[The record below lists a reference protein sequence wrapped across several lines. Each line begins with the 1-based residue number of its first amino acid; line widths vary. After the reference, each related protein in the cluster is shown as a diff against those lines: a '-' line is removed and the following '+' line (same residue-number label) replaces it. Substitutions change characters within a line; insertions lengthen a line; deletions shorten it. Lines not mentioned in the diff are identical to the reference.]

1 MPSSP
6 ADGPAPAPGGLV
18 ADPLLEPW
26 LVLLVDDAEDVHT
39 SLRLALGKS
48 TFYGRRLE
56 LHNAKSAEEGLVKA
70 TQLDPSRFA
79 VAFVDVVMEHD
90 TAGLELVGKLRSA
103 CGQALQLIL
112 TTGQPHIAAPE
123 AVAAAFEIS
132 HYLAKPDAT
141 PERLRTILNVAI
153 RHFRAAMAMQ
163 LTRDSLRGLVD
174 MFHSATDPGVLD
186 EMLRGAL
193 EQYAVVWQMAY
204 ACFPDLASTE
214 GLGDMA
220 PWMRNV
226 RDRLLHLQVPEGEVR
241 GPEPWAFGAFQA
253 WGCVMRSNTGAF
265 RGAALLAQGQV
276 PETLQAEFRDLLYI
290 WGTTK
295 DSLEAQTAERA
306 AQQQREARYIEELRA
321 ARDSAE
327 EQSISLALANGEL
340 SRLLD
345 FRSGLLE
352 RLGQPEHGLV
362 PRLGRRSVELL
373 QAKGLPPTAASAA
386 KEMADLANQISAQ
399 LTLHDFYSSAQSAG
413 KGRKVLVVQSDK
425 KLRKLIGRALLGTG
439 AIVQAVETQEQGLEL
454 LNESYDL
461 LLVDWPSAGMA
472 QAAVKK
478 APKLQVVLTTTQ
490 SLFEDAGRSLVE
502 MPVNGVLIRNI
513 FGTSDSGDP
522 SAIQEL
528 VITAG
533 KLLTGD
539 VFGVEKYL
547 SWGSMVRE
555 ESVTHSNDRNR
566 IIDLVGEYATQ
577 CGLRPNV
584 RTAAQ
589 TLTDELLMNAI
600 WDAPVDAAGKPK
612 YAHLDRALP
621 VSLLPNER
629 VSVRYGNDANVF
641 AVSVVDQFGRLDHD
655 LAFRYLKKCFA
666 KGEDQIDSKQGG
678 AGLGLY
684 FAFLATNTFVF
695 NVSPQKRTEAIGLI
709 RMNNAPG
716 ENPVRSFHYFRGL
729 E

>member
-1 MPSSP
+1 
-6 ADGPAPAPGGLV
+6 
-18 ADPLLEPW
+18 
-26 LVLLVDDAEDVHT
+26 
-39 SLRLALGKS
+39 
-48 TFYGRRLE
+48 
-56 LHNAKSAEEGLVKA
+56 
-70 TQLDPSRFA
+70 
-79 VAFVDVVMEHD
+79 MEHD
-90 TAGLELVGKLRSA
+90 TAGLELVGKLRAA

-153 RHFRAAMAMQ
+153 RHFRAQMAMQ

-174 MFHSATDPGVLD
+174 MFHSATDPAVLD

-214 GLGDMA
+214 GIDDMA
-220 PWMRNV
+220 AWV
-226 RDRLLHLQVPEGEVR
+226 RQVREKLLHLQVPEGEVR
-241 GPEPWAFGAFQA
+241 APEPWAFGAFQA
-253 WGCVMRSNTGAF
+253 WGCVMKSPHGAF
-265 RGAALLAQGQV
+265 RGAALLATQQV
-276 PETLQAEFRDLLYI
+276 PDTLQAEFRDLLYI

-295 DSLEAQTAERA
+295 DSLEDQVAERTE
-306 AQQQREARYIEELRA
+306 QQQREARYVEELRA
-321 ARDSAE
+321 ARDAAE

-362 PRLGRRSVELL
+362 PRLGRRSSELL
-373 QAKGLPPTAASAA
+373 QVKGLPQQVQSVA
-386 KEMADLANQISAQ
+386 KEMADLANQISTQ

-413 KGRKVLVVQSDK
+413 KGRRVLVVQSDK
-425 KLRKLIGRALLGTG
+425 KLRKLISRALLGTG
-439 AIVQAVETQEQGLEL
+439 AVVQSVDTSEQGLEIL
-454 LNESYDL
+454 SDAHDL
-461 LLVDWPSAGMA
+461 LLVDWNSAGMA
-472 QAAVKK
+472 AAAVKK

-490 SLFEDAGRSLVE
+490 SLFEEVGRGLVE
-502 MPVNGVLIRNI
+502 MPVSGVLIRNI

-555 ESVTHSNDRNR
+555 EAVTHSRDRER
-566 IIDLVGEYATQ
+566 IIELVGEYASA

-600 WDAPVDAAGKPK
+600 WDAPVDANGKPK
-612 YAHLDRALP
+612 YAHLSRTEP
-621 VSLLPNER
+621 VALLPNER
-629 VSVRYGNDANVF
+629 VAVRYGNDANVF
-641 AVSVVDQFGRLDHD
+641 AVSVVDQFGRLDSD

-666 KGEDQIDSKQGG
+666 KGEDQIDQKQGG

-716 ENPVRSFHYFRGL
+716 ENPVRSFHYFRGM

>member
-1 MPSSP
+1 
-6 ADGPAPAPGGLV
+6 
-18 ADPLLEPW
+18 
-26 LVLLVDDAEDVHT
+26 
-39 SLRLALGKS
+39 
-48 TFYGRRLE
+48 
-56 LHNAKSAEEGLVKA
+56 
-70 TQLDPSRFA
+70 
-79 VAFVDVVMEHD
+79 
-90 TAGLELVGKLRSA
+90 
-103 CGQALQLIL
+103 
-112 TTGQPHIAAPE
+112 
-123 AVAAAFEIS
+123 
-132 HYLAKPDAT
+132 
-141 PERLRTILNVAI
+141 
-153 RHFRAAMAMQ
+153 
-163 LTRDSLRGLVD
+163 
-174 MFHSATDPGVLD
+174 
-186 EMLRGAL
+186 
-193 EQYAVVWQMAY
+193 
-204 ACFPDLASTE
+204 
-214 GLGDMA
+214 
-220 PWMRNV
+220 
-226 RDRLLHLQVPEGEVR
+226 
-241 GPEPWAFGAFQA
+241 
-253 WGCVMRSNTGAF
+253 
-265 RGAALLAQGQV
+265 
-276 PETLQAEFRDLLYI
+276 
-290 WGTTK
+290 
-295 DSLEAQTAERA
+295 
-306 AQQQREARYIEELRA
+306 
-321 ARDSAE
+321 
-327 EQSISLALANGEL
+327 
-340 SRLLD
+340 
-345 FRSGLLE
+345 
-352 RLGQPEHGLV
+352 
-362 PRLGRRSVELL
+362 
-373 QAKGLPPTAASAA
+373 
-386 KEMADLANQISAQ
+386 MADLANQISAQ
-399 LTLHDFYSSAQSAG
+399 LTLHDFYSSAQTAG

-439 AIVQAVETQEQGLEL
+439 AIVQAVETPEQGLEV

-461 LLVDWPSAGMA
+461 LLVDWPSASMS

-490 SLFEDAGRSLVE
+490 SLFEDAGRSIVE
-502 MPVNGVLIRNI
+502 MPMNGVLIRNI
-513 FGTSDSGDP
+513 FGTSDTGDP

-555 ESVTHSNDRNR
+555 EAVTHSNDRNR

-600 WDAPVDAAGKPK
+600 WDAPVDASGKPK

-621 VSLLPNER
+621 VNLLPNER